1 MTETGPRPGAGT
13 GLRTGLGQ
21 SRAPH
26 APGAQVD
33 AWDKEE
39 DAVHVTSSTEL
50 TPAYPGQ
57 VPMTDKG
64 SPNLR
69 CISSL
74 CGARGTSAQRSSH
87 TAQGS
92 RESIPGHGGGA
103 GMLHVG
109 FKAAGDLSLVRG
121 HQVSLPKHAP
131 RSGRSRLPPVSGQFW
146 TPPHLLWCLKQRFF
160 PKPGS

>member
-64 SPNLR
+64 MPF
-69 CISSL
+69 
-74 CGARGTSAQRSSH
+74 TSVPLQ
-87 TAQGS
+87 TA
-92 RESIPGHGGGA
+92 
-103 GMLHVG
+103 
-109 FKAAGDLSLVRG
+109 
-121 HQVSLPKHAP
+121 
-131 RSGRSRLPPVSGQFW
+131 
-146 TPPHLLWCLKQRFF
+146 F
-160 PKPGS
+160 PAFCPYP